1 MPAAKSPLRGAC
13 FPRRRSFLSARA
25 RVRCGWYQDLGQDGA
40 VQLIHGHLGDPMGRS
55 GNLLGPEF
63 DRSSIQEVF
72 SDHDAEM
79 LIVQPDSTGRARS
92 WRRAGARPAAC
103 ARAFP
108 RASPLSQHRPAGGR
122 RAGDRAAR
130 GTRCC
135 AGGGGIEPA
144 RAREAAK
151 RRCRRRWRCGRSA
164 SGARAC
170 VLAGEPPC
178 TAPELPRV
186 LARATHSA
194 ALGAVERRGE
204 SSGRR
209 GNIRGGHGWRC
220 PVRCPPSPRPRPP
233 PRLTGRGA
241 GAARGSPAR
250 G

>member
-13 FPRRRSFLSARA
+13 FPRRHSFLSARA

-135 AGGGGIEPA
+135 ARGGGIEPA

-178 TAPELPRV
+178 TAPELSRVSPAPLTPPRSV
-186 LARATHSA
+186 QSNDEAN
-194 ALGAVERRGE
+194 RRGDVAIYE
-204 SSGRR
+204 EDTVGD
-209 GNIRGGHGWRC
+209 
-220 PVRCPPSPRPRPP
+220 VRSVAL
-233 PRLTGRGA
+233 PRLA
-241 GAARGSPAR
+241 PHLA
-250 G
+250 